1 MNLPITDMPNSIKK
15 EVDKLNEALSP
26 FIKKVS
32 KYSFWSFPLIVFSL
46 INLVLML
53 VIMPETKSTVALILY
68 AILGAFG
75 FALSKEAKLQRRE
88 LVKVSEALIVKR
100 ISKSDIVTDTTKERY
115 IKSIKAQPALSMN
128 HFIRFLEEE
137 NRIMD
142 DE

>member
-1 MNLPITDMPNSIKK
+1 
-15 EVDKLNEALSP
+15 
-26 FIKKVS
+26 
-32 KYSFWSFPLIVFSL
+32 
-46 INLVLML
+46 ML